1 MLLQACLNGA
11 RPHRFH
17 PRLPLT
23 PAAIAEDA
31 AEAVAAGAA
40 ELHVHV
46 RGPDGRETLAPEWVD
61 ATVASL
67 RARLPGT
74 LVGVSTGAW
83 IERDDDRR
91 LAMIASWRE
100 LPDHASVNLS
110 EPGAPAVIEAL
121 RRRGVAVEAGLATA
135 ADAERLV
142 KLGLAP
148 LALRILVEIEEQG
161 EAEAM
166 AAADAILAILSRAG
180 IAKPIL
186 LHGVDRMMWP
196 FVERAARERYS
207 TRVGLEDGATLPDGT
222 TAPSNAAL
230 VAAAAEYLRKSSS
243 A

>member
-1 MLLQACLNGA
+1 
-11 RPHRFH
+11 
-17 PRLPLT
+17 
-23 PAAIAEDA
+23 
-31 AEAVAAGAA
+31 
-40 ELHVHV
+40 
-46 RGPDGRETLAPEWVD
+46 
-61 ATVASL
+61 
-67 RARLPGT
+67 
-74 LVGVSTGAW
+74 
-83 IERDDDRR
+83 
-91 LAMIASWRE
+91 
-100 LPDHASVNLS
+100 VNLS

-142 KLGLAP
+142 ELGLAP

-166 AAADAILAILSRAG
+166 EAADAILAVLSRAG
-180 IAKPIL
+180 VAKPIL

-230 VAAAAEYLRKSSS
+230 VAAAAKYLRQSSS